1 MAQHLELKSGK
12 LKNWIKQ
19 LLDDFFNNYGDLKT
33 IDYKNDNFSK
43 YLFKNI
49 TITEIREDEHSWVN
63 IDRYCLE
70 VPKNELNE
78 TLRKWLDDNVWG
90 YSPRDYSFEML
101 VSNERGSMRFK
112 KSYWIVA

>member
-19 LLDDFFNNYGDLKT
+19 LLDDFFNNYGDLKK
-33 IDYKNDNFSK
+33 INKEDYYSK

-49 TITEIREDEHSWVN
+49 KIIEEREDEHKWVN
-63 IDRYCLE
+63 IDRFCLF
-70 VPKNELNE
+70 VPRNELNE
-78 TLRKWLDDNVWG
+78 TLRKWLDNNVWG
-90 YSPRDYSFEML
+90 YSPRDYSFEMV